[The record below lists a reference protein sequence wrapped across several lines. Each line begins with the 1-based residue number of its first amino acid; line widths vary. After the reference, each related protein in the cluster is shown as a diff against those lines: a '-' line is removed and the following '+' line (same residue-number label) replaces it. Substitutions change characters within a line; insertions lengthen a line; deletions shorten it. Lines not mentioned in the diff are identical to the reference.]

1 MAAILRSG
9 KFLRI
14 VSNLA
19 RSTQGGQ
26 QQQQGQQTQQC
37 PATFPTQDA
46 QPYHAWSLQ
55 HLQNALPILSTDQ
68 DKAEVKR
75 QDEEQHQ
82 KLQRRGS
89 DPLLEFYVDKQ
100 KIEEAAKKFIEP
112 SRIGL
117 NVVQDLNEDKQ
128 IECIDNLKVKQ
139 NNDRTENLAT
149 ANNEEKTEKDRIE
162 ERCYSHL
169 VVENKEELKE
179 PVVHAKA
186 VESHKSEK
194 DESATEGVDPELE
207 KEVLLPTTLAKTET
221 AATLVPLCEDP
232 VSQQW
237 FPLPVVCQMFR
248 DQGRIYDLEALL
260 WGSYGIAV
268 EDRKCIYYWT
278 LQAYADAG
286 MFPQAVDL
294 TRRLETERLEFPEY
308 HTLMN
313 NFAMAIYA
321 QQHQQK
327 STPTPPNVEQ
337 SHRKLKKAIA
347 TKDLNACL
355 ENYRG
360 QDLNVTE
367 ASSLIEM
374 FVKEDMLS
382 EAMEVT
388 ERMLSKESYPLPRIF
403 RFLLNR
409 LAAKGQVEAM
419 CIIGTYLTPKIKKEV
434 SFDNR
439 LCNAFLSAGRAADYL
454 HLLILELEEALN
466 SNDLDDEKLQVLK
479 DKFPRGGAMG
489 LLESDPNLIEPYTRL
504 ALKFVDLGYIAPVNV
519 LWTYHFINGR
529 HDLAL
534 PLWNKYVKTCPQIMF
549 QKVCQTA
556 RATSNQDLAERLV
569 HLLENAAVTNGA
581 RGIAYSCLLDV
592 LTQNEDYIKGVESL
606 EQGLKSGIKL
616 EDFNRTALKR
626 LKECLEKEDVDFPY
640 DIPKKSADDSSTRSI
655 TPMSM

>member
-19 RSTQGGQ
+19 RSAQGGQ
-26 QQQQGQQTQQC
+26 QQGQQGQGQSTQQN
-37 PATFPTQDA
+37 PATFPTQDTST
-46 QPYHAWSLQ
+46 YHSWSLQ
-55 HLQNALPILSTDQ
+55 NLQNALPILSTEHDREKVP
-68 DKAEVKR
+68 KANEAN
-75 QDEEQHQ
+75 QGSGS
-82 KLQRRGS
+82 RRGS

-100 KIEEAAKKFIEP
+100 KIEAAAKKLVTEEP

-117 NVVQDLNEDKQ
+117 NVIQDLSDEHS
-128 IECIDNLKVKQ
+128 EIDSLRIK
-139 NNDRTENLAT
+139 R
-149 ANNEEKTEKDRIE
+149 NNEVETRVEIESCVPPVEEEK
-162 ERCYSHL
+162 
-169 VVENKEELKE
+169 ELKE
-179 PVVHAKA
+179 SVSQET
-186 VESHKSEK
+186 VEIKSQIVEK
-194 DESATEGVDPELE
+194 PLELKEEVEAQVDSELE
-207 KEVLLPTTLAKTET
+207 KEVLIPTTAVSDATEFESNT
-221 AATLVPLCEDP
+221 TLVPLCEDP
-232 VSQQW
+232 ISQQW
-237 FPLPVVCQMFR
+237 YPLPVVCQMFR

-278 LQAYADAG
+278 LQAYADSG

-313 NFAMAIYA
+313 NFAMAVFA
-321 QQHQQK
+321 ANQQQQPPPK

-347 TKDLNACL
+347 NRDLNACL
-355 ENYRG
+355 EHYRG

-403 RFLLNR
+403 RFLLNRYTCQYSHLEIVIAIFLLFR

-466 SNDLDDEKLQVLK
+466 SHDLDDEKLQVLK
-479 DKFPRGGAMG
+479 DKFPR
-489 LLESDPNLIEPYTRL
+489 
-504 ALKFVDLGYIAPVNV
+504 
-519 LWTYHFINGR
+519 
-529 HDLAL
+529 
-534 PLWNKYVKTCPQIMF
+534 
-549 QKVCQTA
+549 
-556 RATSNQDLAERLV
+556 
-569 HLLENAAVTNGA
+569 
-581 RGIAYSCLLDV
+581 
-592 LTQNEDYIKGVESL
+592 
-606 EQGLKSGIKL
+606 
-616 EDFNRTALKR
+616 
-626 LKECLEKEDVDFPY
+626 
-640 DIPKKSADDSSTRSI
+640 
-655 TPMSM
+655 

>member
-162 ERCYSHL
+162 EICYSHL

-207 KEVLLPTTLAKTET
+207 KEVLLPTTLAETET